1 MRTETRRIK
10 RGDIYYADLNP
21 VVGSEQGG
29 MRPIAVL
36 QNNVGN
42 RHCPTVIVAAITAQT
57 EKPVIP
63 THVEVSCMGS
73 GLTAPSL
80 VLAEQLRTIDK
91 ARLGRYLGSLDEA
104 TMNRIDEALKISVGL
119 DPAFL

>member
-1 MRTETRRIK
+1 MRTEPRRIK
-10 RGDIYYADLNP
+10 RGDIYYANLNP

-73 GLTAPSL
+73 GLAYPSL

-91 ARLGRYLGSLDEA
+91 ARLGRYLGSLDKH
-104 TMNRIDEALKISVGL
+104 TMQKIDNALKISVGL